1 MNVSIERIENSQVVI
16 TLTAEKDV
24 VAKAFDTAF
33 KKIAGQVNIPGFR
46 KGKAPRKII
55 ENRIGKEVLREEALD
70 VFNQQGYDKAMKS
83 EKLFPVGAPSVDV
96 VTFEEGKDAVV
107 KITSTVKP
115 EVTLGQY
122 KDLGIE
128 KEVAVVTDEI
138 LNQAIEDLRTTYA
151 KIVVLPEDATAENG
165 DYTLI
170 DFAGTIDGVPFGGGE
185 GKGYPLEIGS
195 GSFIPGFETQL
206 LGVKAKETR
215 TVTVNFP
222 ADYHVEA
229 LANKEAKFEVTV
241 QDIKRKHLAEVN
253 DVLAEEAGYENLE
266 ALKEDTKEKL
276 LESLQN
282 KANQDFI
289 TKCLDTVTDNA
300 QVEIPTIMIDDKI
313 DNIIAGFAYD
323 LEQRGMTI
331 DLYLERM
338 GKSLSELKEMYR
350 DNAAAQVKSELV
362 LEAVAKAEKIEVT
375 ERDVMIEFYR
385 LAEEHGAKVK
395 DIQKTIINQGNYG
408 VFINNLLRS
417 KALAKI
423 VGHDIEPKVEETETE
438 AVE

>member
-16 TLTAEKDV
+16 TLAADKDV
-24 VAKAFDTAF
+24 VAKAFDSAF

-70 VFNQQGYDKAMKS
+70 IFNQQGYNTAMKN
-83 EKLFPVGAPSVDV
+83 EQLFPVGAPSVDV
-96 VTFEEGKDAVV
+96 VTFDEGQDAVV
-107 KITSTVKP
+107 KITTTVKP

-128 KEVAVVTDEI
+128 KEEPVVTEEI

-151 KIVVLPEDATAENG
+151 KMMFLPEDAAAENG

-206 LGVKAKETR
+206 LGVKAGETR
-215 TVTVNFP
+215 TVTVSFP
-222 ADYHVEA
+222 ADYHVET
-229 LANKEAKFEVTV
+229 LANKEAKFEVKV
-241 QDIKRKHLAEVN
+241 QDIKRKNLPAVD

-276 LESLQN
+276 LESLKT

-300 QVEIPTIMIDDKI
+300 QVEIPKIMVDDKI

-338 GKSLSELKEMYR
+338 GKALSELKEMYR
-350 DNAAAQVKSELV
+350 ENAAAQVKSELV
-362 LEAVAKAEKIEVT
+362 LEAIAKAEKIEVT

-385 LAEEHGAKVK
+385 LADEHNAKVK
-395 DIQKTIINQGNYG
+395 DIQKTIVSQGNYG

-417 KALAKI
+417 KALAKV
-423 VGHDIEPKVEETETE
+423 VGHDIEPQVEENAIAE
-438 AVE
+438 